1 MKKLVAVVLVGLSL
15 ASCTSTEKGAGV
27 GVVSGALI
35 GGALTGNVRG
45 AAVGGAIGGVSGAL
59 IGNAAD
65 QQRSDQC
72 YYRDRY
78 GNRYLD
84 YC

>member
-1 MKKLVAVVLVGLSL
+1 MKKLFSVICMGIALT
-15 ASCTSTEKGAGV
+15 SCTSTEKGAGV

-45 AAVGGAIGGVSGAL
+45 AAIGGAIGGASGAL

-65 QQRSDQC
+65 QSQSNQC

-84 YC
+84 NC